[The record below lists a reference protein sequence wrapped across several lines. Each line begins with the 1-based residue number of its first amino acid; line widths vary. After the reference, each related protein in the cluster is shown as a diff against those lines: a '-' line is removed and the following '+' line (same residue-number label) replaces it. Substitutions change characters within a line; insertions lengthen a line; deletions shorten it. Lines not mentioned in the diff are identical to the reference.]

1 MINNDLPSHICDIME
16 TEIFDKLLKAKNFKN
31 EEVIRDE
38 IKSIFDVILKPWVG
52 KNTEGIMSKLDDYIE
67 MGSLSSNDENF

>member
-1 MINNDLPSHICDIME
+1 ME